1 MKKKIITQVLLIL
14 ICAFCKSQDIA
25 PKEKAEALAKNEFS
39 KTKHKKVEKFGVV
52 KELNKVIV
60 STPVIN
66 NKLSFYDG
74 NYFYQDLNY
83 KIEVR
88 TDKYNKPMATLT
100 IAGGKDILLQEVS
113 IFDAFFHAVK
123 LNADGSK
130 ELWEGAFI
138 NKNDNGHTEFGLGI
152 KLSKPIQLTE
162 GLNITKIFLKKVS
175 P

>member
-1 MKKKIITQVLLIL
+1 MKKIILTQILLLL
-14 ICAFCKSQDIA
+14 ICAFCNSQDIA
-25 PKEKAEALAKNEFS
+25 PKEKAESLAKNEFS
-39 KTKHKKVEKFGVV
+39 KTKYKKKEKYGVV

-66 NKLSFYDG
+66 NNLSFYDG
-74 NYFYQDLNY
+74 NYIYQDLDY

-100 IAGGKDILLQEVS
+100 IADGKDILLKEVS
-113 IFDAFFHAVK
+113 ITDAFFHAVK

-138 NKNDNGHTEFGLGI
+138 NINDNGNIEFGLGI
-152 KLSKPIQLTE
+152 KLSKPVELTK
-162 GLNITKIFLKKVS
+162 GLNIIKIFLKKVS